1 MYKDERISVT
11 ASCGVSVRSANSSWM
26 LTIEEADK
34 MLYLAKQSG
43 RNRVMPE
50 IVNAKNK

>member
-1 MYKDERISVT
+1 MT
-11 ASCGVSVRSANSSWM
+11 ASCGVSVISANSNSTV
-26 LTIEEADK
+26 TIEEADK
-34 MLYLAKQSG
+34 MLYLAKQNG